1 MLFLFVLFTLVISLK
16 LEKKNLEGHCCYLQ
30 FWLLYLGCQYFEG
43 MFIFAETTVNIKSQG
58 GKKSQKWL
66 PTGLSLVLGRKNSVF
81 LLELCYYC
89 SPEWNLEY
97 ASRIPHFQKELPTA

>member
-16 LEKKNLEGHCCYLQ
+16 LEKKNLEGQYCYLQ

-58 GKKSQKWL
+58 KKKARNGFLQ
-66 PTGLSLVLGRKNSVF
+66 GLV
-81 LLELCYYC
+81 
-89 SPEWNLEY
+89 
-97 ASRIPHFQKELPTA
+97 